1 MTGPVMM
8 DTRNM
13 PSMTQPELAV
23 PPPRAARWAAP
34 GAVAVLAVVSALEQ
48 HRSPAVAAGAV
59 ALTVVAA
66 LLMAAGRP
74 PLPLV
79 LAALSAAGLAVLGS
93 GSSADVGWFGICVLA
108 GWCAFIAS
116 AGATVALCAVFVIM
130 FGLEWLLTTNDP
142 GWASWMA
149 GTTFAAFAC
158 LLARR
163 ERDLAE
169 RLRVAQAGL
178 ADRARAEERNR
189 IARELHDVI
198 AHSLTVSLLH
208 VSSARLAVE
217 ENSADAVRALA
228 EAERLGRECLAE
240 VRQVVGLLRHD
251 DDGSSSRP
259 GSSPGPG
266 ASSRPGTLPLPGTA
280 QLATLVG
287 QFRTAGADVAL
298 DTDGDPAELTATV
311 GLAVYRI
318 LQESLT
324 NAVRHAPR
332 TPARASLTI
341 TAASAVLVVD
351 SAGPP
356 GSGTGSGLLSMAER
370 AEILGGTCTAGPA
383 AGGWR
388 VRAELPLR
396 PAAHPVAYP

>member
-1 MTGPVMM
+1 
-8 DTRNM
+8 M
-13 PSMTQPELAV
+13 PSMTRPEIAV

-34 GAVAVLAVVSALEQ
+34 GAVAVLAVVSALQQ
-48 HRSPAVAAGAV
+48 HRSPAVAAAAV

-74 PLPLV
+74 QLPLV
-79 LAALSAAGLAVLGS
+79 FAALSAAGLVVLGS
-93 GSSADVGWFGICVLA
+93 GSAADVGWFGICVLA

-116 AGATVALCAVFVIM
+116 AGATVALCAAFVIM

-142 GWASWMA
+142 GWASWIA

-178 ADRARAEERNR
+178 ADRARAEERDR

-240 VRQVVGLLRHD
+240 VRQVVGLLRHA
-251 DDGSSSRP
+251 DGGASSP
-259 GSSPGPG
+259 GWSPGPG
-266 ASSRPGTLPLPGTA
+266 QAARPGRSPGPGTLSLPGAA
-280 QLATLVG
+280 QLATLVE
-287 QFRTAGADVAL
+287 QFRAAGADVAL
-298 DTDGDPAELTATV
+298 ATDGDPAELTATV

-396 PAAHPVAYP
+396 PAAHPVAYL

>member
-1 MTGPVMM
+1 
-8 DTRNM
+8 M
-13 PSMTQPELAV
+13 PSMTQPEIAV

-34 GAVAVLAVVSALEQ
+34 GAVAVLAVVSALQQ

-74 PLPLV
+74 QLPLV
-79 LAALSAAGLAVLGS
+79 LAALSGAGLAVLGS

-116 AGATVALCAVFVIM
+116 AGATVALCAAFVIM

-178 ADRARAEERNR
+178 ADRARAEERDR

-251 DDGSSSRP
+251 DDGSP
-259 GSSPGPG
+259 P
-266 ASSRPGTLPLPGTA
+266 RPGTLPLPGTA
-280 QLATLVG
+280 QLATLVE
-287 QFRTAGADVAL
+287 QFRAAGADVAL
-298 DTDGDPAELTATV
+298 TTDGDPAELTATV